1 MKVSSLSLSVYI
13 TVQNIMQRELTPWNW
28 ILKVLKFQ
36 NEMYKQGS
44 KSRWKNSVICLVIM
58 FIPTDVRVFQ
68 ISVRGGGGKSP
79 SGGGI
84 GNFTGGDFF
93 TDRREPEEERF
104 WRFEPFSKLNSFL
117 CKYWTSIKTKINMTC
132 VPKEYK
138 IRTKLKEEQWPQL
151 KMLFLLGYNL
161 KIVV

>member
-1 MKVSSLSLSVYI
+1 
-13 TVQNIMQRELTPWNW
+13 MQRELTPWNW

-79 SGGGI
+79 SGGESEILLEGI
-84 GNFTGGDFF
+84 
-93 TDRREPEEERF
+93 
-104 WRFEPFSKLNSFL
+104 FL
-117 CKYWTSIKTKINMTC
+117 PI
-132 VPKEYK
+132 E
-138 IRTKLKEEQWPQL
+138 
-151 KMLFLLGYNL
+151 GNL
-161 KIVV
+161 KRSVFDDSNLSQS